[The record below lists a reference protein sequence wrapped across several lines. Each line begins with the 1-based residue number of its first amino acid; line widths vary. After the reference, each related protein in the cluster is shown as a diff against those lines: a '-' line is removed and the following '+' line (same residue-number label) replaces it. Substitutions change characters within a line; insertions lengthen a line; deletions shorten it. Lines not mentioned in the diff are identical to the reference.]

1 MKRIIGIFIGMAMI
15 FGLSAC
21 GDNTENVITH
31 EVASNVYSQEDINKA
46 IETITN
52 EFDEEWTDIGCTLTE
67 IYYAGDEVSS
77 KYQSWAER
85 NDADEVIV
93 LLSSFDVDDSG
104 RDGSLNPN
112 CTYDGWNWI
121 LVRTNGGQWKHVDH
135 GY

>member
-1 MKRIIGIFIGMAMI
+1 MI
-15 FGLSAC
+15 FSLNAC
-21 GDNTENVITH
+21 GDNTENKISH
-31 EVASNVYSQEDINKA
+31 EVSSNVYSQNDIDDA
-46 IETITN
+46 IKTITN
-52 EFDEEWTDIGCTLTE
+52 EFDDEWTVKGCTLTE

-104 RDGSLNPN
+104 RDGSFNAN
-112 CTYDGWNWI
+112 TTYDDWNWI
-121 LVRTNGGQWKHVDH
+121 LVRTNGGQWIHIDH